1 MIVEYPAYLKVIFD
15 LCIIALER
23 DQDIFFEIVNSNSD
37 ASTNTSVENEDSQ
50 ELNLIQNELISFD
63 NQSSKAN
70 QVCSQ
75 DRAESDID
83 EALQQIIPVDKLESA
98 MNEKRIKGN
107 YGFKKEYAVSKSII
121 KEDCQ
126 FHSLIL
132 HIHII
137 HSQSLNRLV
146 IFNAFN

>member
-1 MIVEYPAYLKVIFD
+1 MGFSIIEQQFD
-15 LCIIALER
+15 LCIFALET

-37 ASTNTSVENEDSQ
+37 TSTNTSVENEDIQ
-50 ELNLIQNELISFD
+50 ELNLIQNELISSD

-70 QVCSQ
+70 QVRSQ
-75 DRAESDID
+75 DRDESDID

-121 KEDCQ
+121 KEDFQ
-126 FHSLIL
+126 FQCLK
-132 HIHII
+132 
-137 HSQSLNRLV
+137 
-146 IFNAFN
+146 